1 MTRRVKRAKCK
12 KAWAIS
18 DRSGLRFKYN
28 EMIYEPGT
36 NHFIH
41 YSESDGKYN
50 FKDHP
55 QNHIRT
61 RPEDIA
67 LRDARGDVTLTDSI
81 PGLQTNEGL
90 VIFTSQDTD
99 IRISK

>member
-1 MTRRVKRAKCK
+1 MKRITKSK
-12 KAWAIS
+12 NRKSLAIS
-18 DRSGLRFKYN
+18 ERSGLRFRYN

-36 NHFIH
+36 NLFIH
-41 YSESDGKYN
+41 RSETDGRYN
-50 FKDHP
+50 LKDHP
-55 QNHIRT
+55 QNHIRV

-67 LRDARGDVTLTDSI
+67 LRNAHTDVTLTDTI

-90 VIFTSQDTD
+90 VIFTNQDTD